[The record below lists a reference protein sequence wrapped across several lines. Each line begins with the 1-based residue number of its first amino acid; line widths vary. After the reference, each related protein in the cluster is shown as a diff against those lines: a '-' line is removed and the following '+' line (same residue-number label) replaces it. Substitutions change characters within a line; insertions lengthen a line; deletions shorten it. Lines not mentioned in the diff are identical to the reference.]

1 VSKKVFKVEEP
12 PGTYA
17 AKPAAARPGARHTDD
32 ATFKRIADRLFTERK
47 ELLKKLAQ

>member
-1 VSKKVFKVEEP
+1 MSKKVYKVEEP

-17 AKPAAARPGARHTDD
+17 AKPAAVRPGPRHTDD
-32 ATFKRIADRLFTERK
+32 AAFKRIADRLFTERK